1 MRGRDEQ
8 LPMRAQ
14 RRLPLLVASTG
25 LVQDLLLLRALLN
38 VVERQSSTRVTVM
51 SCTWGGTTRGSV
63 QAGGSCAGREL
74 QGEGPVV
81 SVHEQLKNS

>member
-14 RRLPLLVASTG
+14 RRLPLLVASAG

-38 VVERQSSTRVTVM
+38 VVEHQSSTRVTVG

-63 QAGGSCAGREL
+63 QVDVLEGSSEEKDL
-74 QGEGPVV
+74 W
-81 SVHEQLKNS
+81 SVFMNS